1 MNSNP
6 GIQLP
11 PASSDSSADTNDP
24 PHPFADTVGLLDVI
38 GQQHSISIFA
48 GFTRD
53 VSSVASRL
61 RYGAGRPKEG
71 GNSTILAPLN
81 TAMRALPRKPW
92 EDAADYTALGTEAYA
107 GDDGKSRANANLRRF
122 AEAHVLVV
130 ERPGAWKEGVKVPNM
145 LGQMVWW
152 EKNAEGKI
160 VVQPGEVEVEK
171 VESRVANGEIWSLK
185 GVVDYTSAAEKTKE

>member
-1 MNSNP
+1 MDSNP

-11 PASSDSSADTNDP
+11 PASSDSSAGTNDP
-24 PHPFADTVGLLDVI
+24 APPSADTVGLLDVI
-38 GQQHSISIFA
+38 GQQRSISIFA

-61 RYGAGRPKEG
+61 SSGAGLQKG
-71 GNSTILAPLN
+71 GNCTILAPLN

-92 EDAADYTALGTEAYA
+92 EDAADYATLGTEAYA
-107 GDDGKSRANANLRRF
+107 GDDGKSRAHANLRRF
-122 AEAHVLVV
+122 TEAHVLVM

-145 LGQMVWW
+145 LGQMIWW
-152 EKNAEGKI
+152 EKNADDKV
-160 VVQPGEVEVEK
+160 VVQPGDVEVEK

-185 GVVDYTSAAEKTKE
+185 GVVDYASAAEKTKE